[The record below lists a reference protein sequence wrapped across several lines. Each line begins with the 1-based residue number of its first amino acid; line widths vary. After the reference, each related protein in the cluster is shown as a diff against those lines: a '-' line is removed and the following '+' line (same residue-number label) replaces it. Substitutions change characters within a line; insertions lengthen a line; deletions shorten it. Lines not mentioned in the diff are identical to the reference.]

1 MSRNET
7 LRTEHLVKVATVKK
21 QFGDRMSQLRDE
33 NVGSEIL
40 ITMLKLIPKKQSML
54 YNELNTGHVSFI
66 RSSIIQLFHDPHL
79 LFGNH
84 LGYDV

>member
-40 ITMLKLIPKKQSML
+40 ITMLKLIPKNSQCYTM
-54 YNELNTGHVSFI
+54 N
-66 RSSIIQLFHDPHL
+66 
-79 LFGNH
+79 
-84 LGYDV
+84 